1 MSESKFTPGPWF
13 VEQLE
18 KTSIYVS
25 PVGRHENISIC
36 NVLTM
41 DEDDSESGDWI
52 NGGETKANAKL
63 IAAAPDLME
72 LANRV
77 VEEFKNYERIGE
89 ICPFEG
95 QPMIYAAVLVEL
107 AEFAKIVQAKATA

>member
-1 MSESKFTPGPWF
+1 MSESKMREEFDEWASTHEIRCAWD
-13 VEQLE
+13 VWKASRQ
-18 KTSIYVS
+18 S
-25 PVGRHENISIC
+25 PV
-36 NVLTM
+36 
-41 DEDDSESGDWI
+41 
-52 NGGETKANAKL
+52 

-77 VEEFKNYERIGE
+77 VEEFNNYERIGE

-95 QPMIYAAVLVEL
+95 QPMIYASVLVEL